1 MAAAVG
7 ISPSSVGRI
16 RAQAGLKPHLTRGFK
31 VSNDPLSEEK
41 VTDIVGLCLDP
52 PEPAVV
58 LCVDEK
64 SRIQALDRTR
74 PGLPLRKRSAATM
87 THDDKRHGTMT
98 LFAALDVKSGMVI
111 GECRRAPPSQ
121 GVPEVPA
128 PHRPCRPG
136 ATRRASGA
144 RQLRHPQD
152 TRGAG
157 LAGEASPVQTALHAA
172 RRVMAEPR
180 RTVLCRDHLKA
191 HPPRQLHQRRR
202 TGGHHL
208 QLLDAAQRQ
217 AQAIHLEQDRQRH
230 PHPKTPRPERSR

>member
-1 MAAAVG
+1 M
-7 ISPSSVGRI
+7 
-16 RAQAGLKPHLTRGFK
+16 
-31 VSNDPLSEEK
+31 SNDPLSEEK

-52 PEPAVV
+52 PEPAIV

-74 PGLPLRKRSAATM
+74 PGLRLKKRRAATM

-111 GECRRAPPSQ
+111 GECLPRHRAREFLRRIDRAVPGPCD
-121 GVPEVPA
+121 VHPVLDNYATHKTPEV
-128 PHRPCRPG
+128 
-136 ATRRASGA
+136 
-144 RQLRHPQD
+144 Q
-152 TRGAG
+152 G

-208 QLLDAAQRQ
+208 RLPDAAQRQ
-217 AQAIHLEQDRQRH
+217 A
-230 PHPKTPRPERSR
+230 